1 LPVGAGTRS
10 DDGGVLV
17 AVNEV
22 DKLARF
28 WEAQAPKLCQI
39 DALIQGMR
47 LRGDPS
53 GSNMF
58 KSSIVAYAQLLSN
71 MDAACQEGC
80 AIAAAIGQTLR
91 TTVLVYRH
99 LGGDAL
105 SAANRLRQQIDDLRR
120 LP

>member
-1 LPVGAGTRS
+1 VDGGTRREG
-10 DDGGVLV
+10 GGVLV
-17 AVNEV
+17 AVDEV

-28 WEAQAPKLCQI
+28 WEVQAPNLCQI
-39 DALIQGMR
+39 DTVIQGMR
-47 LRGDPS
+47 FRGDPS
-53 GSNMF
+53 GTNMF
-58 KSSIVAYAQLLSN
+58 KSSIVTYAQLLSN
-71 MDAACQEGC
+71 VDAACQEGC

-99 LGGDAL
+99 LDGDAL

>member
-1 LPVGAGTRS
+1 MGAGIRRE
-10 DDGGVLV
+10 GAGVLV

-22 DKLARF
+22 DQLARF
-28 WEAQAPKLCQI
+28 WEARAPDLGQI

-47 LRGDPS
+47 FRGEP
-53 GSNMF
+53 GGTNMF
-58 KSSIVAYAQLLSN
+58 KSSIVMYAQLLSN
-71 MDAACQEGC
+71 VDATCQAGC

-99 LGGDAL
+99 LDGEAL